1 MIFNEIYSAYYNA
14 VAKIITSIISG
25 QADEENIR
33 KIICENAFGES
44 MLAVW
49 PALKNEK
56 WQLVKENLTT
66 PLRHIPTLPLTTIE
80 KQWLKAIS
88 LDPRIKLFDIDFQ
101 GLEDIQP
108 LFTSEDYYIY
118 DKYND
123 GDPFYDEEYIKRF
136 RTILSAL
143 KDHQP
148 LQIQM
153 KNRNGNLV
161 SAKVMPQWL
170 EYSEKDDKFRLIS
183 SRCRYAGMVNL
194 GRITA
199 CKRCHAEGYK
209 PHAVSMQA
217 NKALTL
223 CVYNERN
230 ALERVLLHFAH
241 FAKRVERV
249 DEKKYLVHI
258 KYQKSD
264 EIEMVIRTL
273 SFGPLVEAVAP
284 NEFKNLI
291 IARLKSQKSCK
302 LI

>member
-25 QADEENIR
+25 QADEKNIR

-136 RTILSAL
+136 RMILSAL

-153 KNRNGNLV
+153 KN
-161 SAKVMPQWL
+161 
-170 EYSEKDDKFRLIS
+170 
-183 SRCRYAGMVNL
+183 
-194 GRITA
+194 
-199 CKRCHAEGYK
+199 
-209 PHAVSMQA
+209 
-217 NKALTL
+217 
-223 CVYNERN
+223 
-230 ALERVLLHFAH
+230 
-241 FAKRVERV
+241 
-249 DEKKYLVHI
+249 
-258 KYQKSD
+258 
-264 EIEMVIRTL
+264 
-273 SFGPLVEAVAP
+273 
-284 NEFKNLI
+284 
-291 IARLKSQKSCK
+291 
-302 LI
+302 

>member
-14 VAKIITSIISG
+14 VAKIITSIIGG

-153 KNRNGNLV
+153 KNRKGNLV

-183 SRCRYAGMVNL
+183 SGCRYAGMVNL

-241 FAKRVERV
+241 FEKRVERV
-249 DEKKYLVHI
+249 DEKKYLVYI
-258 KYQKSD
+258 KYQKTD